1 MDRPALVLG
10 STWLIAICCL
20 ARLLW
25 APVPG
30 TARMDLAL
38 VGCVV
43 LWCVGI
49 LLAGVGRRRRAAAL
63 DAAIEAALTVA
74 DRRRTADATMV
85 RR

>member
-30 TARMDLAL
+30 TAPMDLVL
-38 VGCVV
+38 FGCVV

-49 LLAGVGRRRRAAAL
+49 VLVSLRRRRREAAL

-74 DRRRTADATMV
+74 DHQRTADATMV